1 MARRTEDVSQPPD
14 PIAAGRER
22 WERKFGS
29 QAADAMEAVSSL
41 VRVREIL
48 VAFMDQYL
56 DDAGMSFGEY
66 DVLQVIADYGSGSLA
81 LGKIAPKARRF
92 FNHQTSMTNVVSRL
106 VDRGLLTLQQ
116 DLGDKR
122 VTLAELTPAGKRCLT
137 KANETLASVKFGL
150 DGLSRS
156 EQKALNALL
165 YEVRKAH
172 GDIRS

>member
-1 MARRTEDVSQPPD
+1 MAKRTEDLPQAPD

-22 WERKFGS
+22 WERKYGGN
-29 QAADAMEAVSSL
+29 AADAMEAVSSL

-48 VAFMDQYL
+48 VAYMDQYL
-56 DDAGMSFGEY
+56 NDASMSFGEY

-106 VDRGLLTLQQ
+106 VDRGLLTLRQ

-122 VTLAELTPAGKRCLT
+122 VTLAELTPTGKRCLT
-137 KANETLASVKFGL
+137 KANETLASVQFGL
-150 DGLSRS
+150 DALSRNQ
-156 EQKALNALL
+156 QKALNALL
-165 YEVRKAH
+165 YQARQAH
-172 GDIRS
+172 GDIPG

>member
-1 MARRTEDVSQPPD
+1 MARSTEDQTRTTD

-22 WERKFGS
+22 WERKYGT

-48 VAFMDQYL
+48 VSLMDQRL
-56 DDAGMSFGEY
+56 SDAGMSFGEY
-66 DVLQVIADYGSGSLA
+66 DVLQVIADYGDGSLA

-106 VDRGLLTLQQ
+106 VDRGMLSMRQ
-116 DLGDKR
+116 DPGDKR
-122 VTLAELTPAGKRCLT
+122 VTLAELTATGKRRLK
-137 KANETLASVKFGL
+137 KAHETLAAVEFGL
-150 DGLSRS
+150 DGLTRE

-165 YEVRKAH
+165 YQVRVAH
-172 GDIRS
+172 GDVPT